1 MIFTYPMPK
10 AKTKAKSI
18 PQYKQ
23 RVARYATLKKIENA
37 VQAELD
43 AMNKN
48 GKLHDDFK
56 KHGTVEQ
63 IMDSKG
69 NLKFDDRGQPKLR
82 YKIEI
87 NALGWKNVTL
97 DTEYKD
103 EFERTSTFKAGE
115 KTIIRKYPQNTD
127 ALQAIVERV
136 LNF

>member
-23 RVARYATLKKIENA
+23 RVARYATLKKIFN
-37 VQAELD
+37 VIDTELKQ
-43 AMNKN
+43 MNKD

-69 NLKFDDRGQPKLR
+69 NLQFDDRGKPKLR

-97 DTEYKD
+97 DTEYKN

-115 KTIIRKYPQNTD
+115 KTTIRKYPQNTD
-127 ALQAIVERV
+127 TLQAIIDRV
-136 LNF
+136 LDF

>member
-1 MIFTYPMPK
+1 MPK
-10 AKTKAKSI
+10 AKTKAKRI
-18 PQYKQ
+18 PLYKQ
-23 RVARYATLKKIENA
+23 RVARYATLKKILN
-37 VQAELD
+37 VIDTELKQ
-43 AMNKN
+43 MNKD

-69 NLKFDDRGQPKLR
+69 NLQFDDRGQPKQR

-97 DTEYKD
+97 DTEYKN

-115 KTIIRKYPQNTD
+115 KTTIRKYPQNTD
-127 ALQAIVERV
+127 TLQAIIDRV
-136 LNF
+136 LDF

>member
-1 MIFTYPMPK
+1 M
-10 AKTKAKSI
+10 KAKSI

-23 RVARYATLKKIENA
+23 RVARYATLKKILN
-37 VQAELD
+37 VIDTELKQ
-43 AMNKN
+43 MNKD

-69 NLKFDDRGQPKLR
+69 NLQFDDRGQPKQR

-97 DTEYKD
+97 DTEYKN

-115 KTIIRKYPQNTD
+115 KTTIRKYPQNTD
-127 ALQAIVERV
+127 TLQAIIDRV
-136 LNF
+136 LDF

>member
-1 MIFTYPMPK
+1 MPK
-10 AKTKAKSI
+10 AKMKAKSI

-23 RVARYATLKKIENA
+23 RVARYATLKKILN
-37 VQAELD
+37 VIDTELKQ
-43 AMNKN
+43 MNKD

-69 NLKFDDRGQPKLR
+69 NLQFDDRGQPKQR

-97 DTEYKD
+97 DTEYKN

-115 KTIIRKYPQNTD
+115 KTTIRKYPQNTD
-127 ALQAIVERV
+127 TLQAIIDRV
-136 LNF
+136 LDF